1 MKRLSVDQIK
11 SIVFTGVVAVAA
23 VGIYLLTGVSPAEE
37 TEAAAVPA
45 AVPAAA
51 KAQGVTAEHFL
62 EALKTAGLRVVE
74 SDAQRT
80 VFLRDPDRPGRM
92 ELVYSE
98 RDGFVTAATLAF
110 RFGTPETLP
119 KRPSA
124 ALSQILAD
132 REARRREAANASLQT
147 MLLALAAAI
156 DADARISRAVALRW
170 YDGALRAEAES
181 AAYKDTADGIT
192 FTAAATLDG
201 AEPVLRCSFLLDELN

>member
-23 VGIYLLTGVSPAEE
+23 VGIYLLTGVSPADEV
-37 TEAAAVPA
+37 AAAVPTSA
-45 AVPAAA
+45 PAAA
-51 KAQGVTAEHFL
+51 KAQGVTAERFL
-62 EALKTAGLRVVE
+62 ESIEESGLRVVE
-74 SDAQRT
+74 SDVSGT

-110 RFGTPETLP
+110 RFGAPETLP
-119 KRPSA
+119 KKPKA
-124 ALSQILAD
+124 ALLSILAD

-156 DADARISRAVALRW
+156 DADARISQAIALRW

-181 AAYKDTADGIT
+181 AAYKDAYDGIT